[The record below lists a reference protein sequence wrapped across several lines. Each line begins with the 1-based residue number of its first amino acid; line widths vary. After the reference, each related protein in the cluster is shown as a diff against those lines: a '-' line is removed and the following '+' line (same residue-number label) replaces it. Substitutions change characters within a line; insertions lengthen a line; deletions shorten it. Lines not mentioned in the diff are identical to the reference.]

1 MFNFENRL
9 TLTLLTSMTLALPV
23 YADDTED
30 EATAL
35 DKMYITGGAD
45 DILRQPGSATL
56 IDDAEL
62 EKFEYTDIHRVLN
75 AVPGVNL
82 QEEDGYGLRPN
93 IGLRGTSPERS
104 KKITIMEDS
113 VLSGPAPYSAPAAY
127 YFPNISRMSA
137 VEVFKGPSTIQYGP
151 ATVGGAINMVSR
163 PIPFASE
170 GEVDVQYG
178 SDNFQRFNAY
188 QGQQVGNFGY
198 LIEGLRVSA
207 DGFKELDEGGN
218 TGFERNDVNLK
229 TSWQTFGEYSHSF
242 ILKLGYAD
250 EISHETYLGLTQDDL
265 DADPYRRYHA
275 SSLDKMEWTHGQFQ
289 LTHQMDVEDWTITS
303 DVYRNDFDRDWFKVN
318 GFKTYTD
325 TGEANVTIQEVLQ
338 DPDTYSSYYQV
349 LSGQAASSGSNEYL
363 RIGNN
368 GRVFVSQG
376 IQTRIN
382 KPANWF
388 GLDHDV
394 EVGIRYHEDEVKRD
408 QSEQYY
414 ATLADGSLQAV
425 SGTFRTT
432 TLNKNESQA
441 LAVYVKDE
449 IHIDDTT
456 ITAGLRH
463 EYIDSKKITYGELT
477 GIAEQED
484 SLEQSITLP
493 GLGIYSQ
500 LNEHFGVLGGIHK
513 GFTAAT
519 PGGSGDIQ
527 PEESIN
533 YEMGF
538 RYFGLGQA
546 EVIAFLND
554 YSQFSG
560 TCSFAQGSCSNSAV
574 GEQANAGSAQVYGLE
589 ASWKWETQLAGLT
602 TPISATYTY
611 SHGEFGE
618 SFTDATG
625 AFGEADLA
633 IEKGF
638 EIAYL
643 PEHRL
648 NLQVGIQQ
656 AAWRVTASALYQ
668 SKMRN
673 IPGTGA
679 IGEADRIDG
688 YTVVDISTRYDL
700 QSNWQVYASADN
712 LLGNEYIVSAKP
724 YGYRPGKPR
733 SFNIGTKYAF

>member
-9 TLTLLTSMTLALPV
+9 SITILASIALALPV
-23 YADDTED
+23 YAED

-35 DKMYITGGAD
+35 EKMYITGGAQ

-104 KKITIMEDS
+104 KKITIMEDG

-137 VEVFKGPSTIQYGP
+137 IEVFKGPSTIQYGP

-163 PIPFASE
+163 PIPYVSQ
-170 GEVDVQYG
+170 GELDLQYG
-178 SDNFQRFNAY
+178 SDNFQRLNVF

-207 DGFKELDEGGN
+207 DGFKDLDEGGD
-218 TGFERNDVNLK
+218 TGFVRNDVNLK
-229 TSWQTFGEYSHSF
+229 TSWQTFGEYNHSF

-250 EISHETYLGLTQDDL
+250 EVSHETYLGLTRDDL
-265 DADPYRRYHA
+265 DANPNRRYNA
-275 SSLDKMEWTHGQFQ
+275 SSLDEMDWTHGQFQ
-289 LTHQMDVEDWTITS
+289 LTHQMDVQDWTVTS
-303 DVYRNDFDRDWFKVN
+303 DIYRNDFDRDWFKVN
-318 GFKTYTD
+318 GFKALHD
-325 TGEANVTIQEVLQ
+325 DGNANVTVQEVLA
-338 DPDTYSSYYQV
+338 DPDTYSTYYQV
-349 LSGQAASSGSNEYL
+349 LSGKAASTNSDEYL

-388 GLDHDV
+388 GLNHDI
-394 EVGIRYHEDEVKRD
+394 EVGIRYHEDEIKRNH
-408 QSEQYY
+408 SEQYY

-425 SGTFRTT
+425 SGSFRITT
-432 TLNKNESQA
+432 INKNESQA
-441 LAVYVKDE
+441 IALYVKDE
-449 IHIDDTT
+449 IHIGDTT

-463 EYIDSKKITYGELT
+463 ERIDSKKITYGELT

-484 SLEQSITLP
+484 KLEQSITLP
-493 GLGIYSQ
+493 GLGVYSQ
-500 LNEHFGVLGGIHK
+500 LSKTFGVLGGIHK

-533 YEMGF
+533 YEAGF
-538 RYFGLGQA
+538 RYFGLGQG

-574 GEQANAGSAQVYGLE
+574 GEQANAGSAQVYGIE
-589 ASWKWETQLAGLT
+589 ASWKHETQLSGLT
-602 TPISATYTY
+602 TPMSVTYTY

-618 SFTDATG
+618 SFTDASG

-648 NLQVGIQQ
+648 NLQAGIRQETWQ
-656 AAWRVTASALYQ
+656 VNISALYQ

-673 IPGTGA
+673 IPGSGA
-679 IGEADRIDG
+679 IGEADRIDAH
-688 YTVVDISTRYDL
+688 TVVDLSASYDL
-700 QSNWQVYASADN
+700 QSNWQLYTSIDN
-712 LLGNEYIVSAKP
+712 LLDREYIVSAKP

-733 SFNIGTKYAF
+733 SFNIGTKYNF